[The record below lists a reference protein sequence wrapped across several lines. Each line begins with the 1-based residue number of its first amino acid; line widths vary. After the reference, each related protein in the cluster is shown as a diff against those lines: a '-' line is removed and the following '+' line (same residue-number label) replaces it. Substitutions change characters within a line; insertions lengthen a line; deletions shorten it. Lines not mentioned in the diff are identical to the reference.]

1 MNCAGMGARG
11 TLQERKEDA
20 MNTIQGTVKDGQIVL
35 KEPLSWPDGTPVL
48 VEAVGLN
55 GTPVAPEEEN
65 MDKAAI
71 ERQLALMDQIEP
83 LIMTPEEEAEWQAA
97 RQAQKE
103 FEKATFNERAEKLRR
118 MWE

>member
-1 MNCAGMGARG
+1 MNA
-11 TLQERKEDA
+11 
-20 MNTIQGTVKDGQIVL
+20 IQGTVKNGQIIL
-35 KEPLSWPDGTPVL
+35 KEPLSWPDGTEVIVEPVSF
-48 VEAVGLN
+48 N
-55 GTPVAPEEEN
+55 GTPGLPEEGETL
-65 MDKAAI
+65 DAEAI

-103 FEKATFNERAEKLRR
+103 FEKATFNQRAEKLRR